1 MHATLA
7 TVSLFASLATGALAA
22 TDAPVISDNP
32 AGASYM
38 AEFSGE
44 VNGEIV
50 FTTHPGGKGV
60 DVAVSLN
67 GFANEPG
74 PFVYHIHQNAV
85 PADGNCNGTEAHLDP
100 ENFGEQPPCDASKP
114 DTCQIGDL
122 AGKHGKIPGQN
133 STSNPSESFSAQYTD
148 LYISTLP
155 GTPEFLGGRAVVI
168 HKGDFA
174 KTRMVCANI
183 TTVKASGTSGSASP
197 SGTAGA
203 GTSGNSTNGT
213 QPTAPASPPTQSH
226 SSASSFGVSAL
237 VSIVAVALG
246 MAMSL

>member
-7 TVSLFASLATGALAA
+7 TVSLFASLALA
-22 TDAPVISDNP
+22 TTAPVISDNP
-32 AGASYM
+32 AGSSYM
-38 AEFSGE
+38 AQFSGE

-74 PFVYHIHQNAV
+74 PFVYHIHQSAV
-85 PADGNCNGTEAHLDP
+85 PADGNCTGTGAHLDP

-148 LYISTLP
+148 TYISTLP
-155 GTPEFLGGRAVVI
+155 GTPEFIGGRAVVI

-183 TTVKASGTSGSASP
+183 TSVKTTGTSGSASP

-203 GTSGNSTNGT
+203 GLSGNGTNTT
-213 QPTAPASPPTQSH
+213 QPTAPPSPPSQTH

-237 VSIVAVALG
+237 VSMVAVALG